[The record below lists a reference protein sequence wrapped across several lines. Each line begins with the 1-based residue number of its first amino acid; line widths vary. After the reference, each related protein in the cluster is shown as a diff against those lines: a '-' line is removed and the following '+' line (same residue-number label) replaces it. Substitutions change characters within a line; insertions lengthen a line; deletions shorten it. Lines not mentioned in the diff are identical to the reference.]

1 MISEYSV
8 QKTLSSSVVIEG
20 IGLHTGRHCRIRLRP
35 NDVGE
40 GIAFLCNGGTI
51 PARAEYVVSTRR
63 AVTLGS
69 NGRQVS
75 TVEHVLA
82 ALYGLGIANAIVEVD
97 GPEIPTLDSSA
108 APFVRKMQEAGIE
121 ALGAET
127 SFRKLAAPVWVA
139 EKESLV
145 LALPYAGLKLTYIGS
160 FPGLGN
166 KQRTMRMSGKV
177 FAEEIAPAR
186 TMVLRQEI
194 EAILAEGLG
203 QGGSAENVVVLEEG
217 KAPDVLRFKDEP
229 VRHKLLD
236 LVGDLSLLG
245 RPLQAHV
252 IAVRSGH
259 RMNIELV
266 KKLTESRS

>member
-1 MISEYSV
+1 MSEHSF
-8 QKTLSSSVVIEG
+8 QKTLSRAVEIAG
-20 IGLHTGRHCRIRLRP
+20 IGLHTGRPCRIRLRP

-40 GIAFLCNGGTI
+40 GIAFLCNGETI
-51 PARAEYVVSTRR
+51 PARVEYLVSTRR

-69 NGRQVS
+69 NGQQVS

-82 ALYGLGIANAIVEVD
+82 ALYGLGITNAVIEVD
-97 GPEIPTLDSSA
+97 GPEIPALDSSA

-139 EKESLV
+139 EKESMV
-145 LALPYAGLKLTYIGS
+145 LALPYAGLKLTYIGR

-166 KQRTMRMSGKV
+166 RKRTLRMSGKV

-194 EAILAEGLG
+194 EGILAEGLG
-203 QGGSAENVVVLEEG
+203 QGGSAENVVVLDEG
-217 KAPDVLRFKDEP
+217 KAPASMRFKDEP

-259 RMNIELV
+259 RMNLELV
-266 KKLTESRS
+266 GKLVESRS

>member
-1 MISEYSV
+1 LISEYSF
-8 QKTLSSSVVIEG
+8 QKTLSRAVEIAG

-40 GIAFLCNGGTI
+40 GMAFLCNGETI
-51 PARAEYVVSTRR
+51 PARAEFVVSTRR
-63 AVTLGS
+63 AVTLGR
-69 NGRQVS
+69 NGQQVS
-75 TVEHVLA
+75 TVEHILA
-82 ALYGLGIANAIVEVD
+82 ALHGLGITNAIVEVD
-97 GPEIPTLDSSA
+97 GPEIPALDCSA
-108 APFVRKMQEAGIE
+108 APFVRKIQETGIE
-121 ALGAET
+121 ALGAEI
-127 SFRKLAAPVWVA
+127 SFWKLAAPVWVA
-139 EKESLV
+139 EKESMA
-145 LALPYAGLKLTYIGS
+145 LALPYAGLKLTYIGD

-166 KQRTMRMSGKV
+166 KQRTIRLSGKV
-177 FAEEIAPAR
+177 FTEEIAPAR

-194 EAILAEGLG
+194 EGILAEGLG

-236 LVGDLSLLG
+236 LMGDLSLLG

-266 KKLTESRS
+266 RKLAESRS